1 MKSRPPA
8 KLAQD
13 QTTQRQINGQRV
25 EEALEAA
32 SGADQVL
39 VLALDDEGRL
49 SIHTTI
55 EYVPDMLWTFE
66 LARKLLLESVQELN
80 A

>member
-39 VLALDDEGRL
+39 VLALIAAVLYSALR
-49 SIHTTI
+49 
-55 EYVPDMLWTFE
+55 
-66 LARKLLLESVQELN
+66 ARVGGKSRP
-80 A
+80 